1 MDLADGDRVQ
11 EVLLLASHLAG
22 GDEVGVFEHAEV
34 LHHAEAR
41 HLGQHDAQSDERL
54 AVLLE
59 QRVEQRPTVGVGE
72 RPKDEV
78 HAGNNR

>member
-1 MDLADGDRVQ
+1 MDLADGDGVE

-41 HLGQHDAQSDERL
+41 HRKLLLERGEAL
-54 AVLLE
+54 PVLLE
-59 QRVEQRPTVGVGE
+59 QLVEQGP
-72 RPKDEV
+72 
-78 HAGNNR
+78 AGGIRDGLENVSS